1 MNEKATPMIGNR
13 DGKFFERFV
22 PGLISAGFAVVI
34 ALGGQALGFWSD
46 SKAAD
51 AQMAREIAQLSD
63 DLKAAKAQLEKEQG
77 ELKRSVEADRQKTN
91 ELVADVKV
99 ILAVMQRVE
108 RKVDAT
114 R

>member
-1 MNEKATPMIGNR
+1 MNEKVEAMIGNR

-46 SKAAD
+46 SRATD
-51 AQMAREIAQLSD
+51 AQTASAITRLRD
-63 DLKAAKAQLEKEQG
+63 DLTAAKIQFEKETG
-77 ELKRSVEADRQKTN
+77 ELKRASDDDRKKTN
-91 ELVADVKV
+91 ELSADVKV
-99 ILAVMQRVE
+99 ILAIMQRIE
-108 RKVDAT
+108 RKVDP

>member
-1 MNEKATPMIGNR
+1 MNQKVEAMIGNR

-22 PGLISAGFAVVI
+22 PGLISAWFAVVI

-46 SKAAD
+46 SRAAD
-51 AQMAREIAQLSD
+51 AQTAREIVRLGD
-63 DLKAAKAQLEKEQG
+63 ELKSAKEKFEKDQS

-91 ELVADVKV
+91 ELSADVKV
-99 ILAVMQRVE
+99 ILAIMQRVE
-108 RKVDAT
+108 RKVDA